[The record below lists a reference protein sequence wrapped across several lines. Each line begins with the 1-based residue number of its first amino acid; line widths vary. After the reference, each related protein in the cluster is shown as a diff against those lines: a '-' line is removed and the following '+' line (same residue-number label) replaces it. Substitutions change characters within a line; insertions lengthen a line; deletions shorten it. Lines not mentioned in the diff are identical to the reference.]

1 MLSES
6 HNRAY
11 QEFFILLKKFQNSC
25 SNLDQ
30 KPQNTSIDQN
40 FQQLQTF
47 FQQNILPL
55 TDAEL
60 DKAIALKWQ
69 SVQTEIKREFRL
81 LSTDILFLNTSR
93 QASTKDAKLQSVDQR
108 IAKLI
113 NYCQIML
120 SERQEKSADEDENIV
135 S

>member
-30 KPQNTSIDQN
+30 KPQNTTIGKDFKQLQAS
-40 FQQLQTF
+40 FQQH
-47 FQQNILPL
+47 ILPL
-55 TDAEL
+55 TDIEL
-60 DKAIALKWQ
+60 DKAIALRWQ

-93 QASTKDAKLQSVDQR
+93 QTSTRDAKLQSVNQR

-120 SERQEKSADEDENIV
+120 SDRQENSAGKDENIV